1 MYTIAEDGTLQKDGK
16 MCFCMN
22 TDTSCTASCAAFEER
37 AKDRVWLACMSRE
50 IIAKPAIASLAAPEM
65 TGIAKR
71 FNDNMKA
78 AAPKPEKIADPLG
91 IETKKTVKTMRRTK

>member
-50 IIAKPAIASLAAPEM
+50 IIAKPEM
-65 TGIAKR
+65 TISA
-71 FNDNMKA
+71 
-78 AAPKPEKIADPLG
+78 KIAALPVVHPPKEVDPLG
-91 IETKKTVKTMRRTK
+91 LETKTKKKGAKK